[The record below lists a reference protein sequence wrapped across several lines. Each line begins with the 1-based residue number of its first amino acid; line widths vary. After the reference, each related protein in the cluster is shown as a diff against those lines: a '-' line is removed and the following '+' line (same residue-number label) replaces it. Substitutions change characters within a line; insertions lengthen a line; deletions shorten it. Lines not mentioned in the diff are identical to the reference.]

1 MKRHLLLL
9 AALTLPTLSAAGPAT
24 SFADAAK
31 RHRAGDTAAA
41 MAFWAPLAQKGD
53 ANAAYNLARDPRTRR
68 RRGEESCRS
77 PEVVPH
83 RRRAGDRASQS
94 RLGTMYLNGE
104 GTAKNEKEGWRWIN
118 EHRVA
123 HLHHD
128 HHPHMVAWRKQAAE
142 LIDARDLRESALAA
156 RRNGDQVMADL
167 RRRAGMNVARKGRHN
182 SRPVNCRRDRVT
194 KVGAGGTALRPP
206 ACTSPGRSAAPATA
220 STRPAR

>member
-9 AALTLPTLSAAGPAT
+9 ATIALPTLSAAADPAT

-41 MAFWAPLAQKGD
+41 IAFWQPLAQKGD
-53 ANAAYNLARDPRTRR
+53 ANAAYNQAGIHEHGDGVTKNL
-68 RRGEESCRS
+68 
-77 PEVVPH
+77 PEALKWY
-83 RRRAGDRASQS
+83 RIAAEKGDRESQS

-128 HHPHMVAWRKQAAE
+128 HHPQMLAWRKQAAE
-142 LIDARDLRESALAA
+142 LIAARDMRENYLAS
-156 RRNGDQVMADL
+156 RRNGEQVMADL
-167 RRRAGMNVARKGRHN
+167 RRRAGMTVAAQ
-182 SRPVNCRRDRVT
+182 SAPQLA
-194 KVGAGGTALRPP
+194 AGKLQTANN
-206 ACTSPGRSAAPATA
+206 
-220 STRPAR
+220 

>member
-9 AALTLPTLSAAGPAT
+9 ATLALPTLTQAADPAA

-41 MAFWAPLAQKGD
+41 VAFWQPLAQKGD
-53 ANAAYNLARDPRTRR
+53 PNAAYNLAVIHEHGD
-68 RRGEESCRS
+68 GVAKNL
-77 PEVVPH
+77 PEALKWY
-83 RRRAGDRASQS
+83 RIAAEKGDRASQS

-128 HHPHMVAWRKQAAE
+128 HHPQMQAWQKQAAE
-142 LIDARDLRESALAA
+142 LIAAGERREALVTS
-156 RRNGDQVMADL
+156 RRNSDQVMADL
-167 RRRAGMNVARKGRHN
+167 RRRAGMTVA
-182 SRPVNCRRDRVT
+182 
-194 KVGAGGTALRPP
+194 AQ
-206 ACTSPGRSAAPATA
+206 AAPQLAAGKLQTA
-220 STRPAR
+220 NY

>member
-1 MKRHLLLL
+1 MNRALLLL
-9 AALTLPTLSAAGPAT
+9 AALATSTLSFAAGPAA
-24 SFADAAK
+24 SFADAAQ

-41 MAFWAPLAQKGD
+41 VAFWQPLAQKGD
-53 ANAAYNLARDPRTRR
+53 PNAAYNLAVIHEYGDGVARNLAEAFKWYRIAA
-68 RRGEESCRS
+68 EK
-77 PEVVPH
+77 
-83 RRRAGDRASQS
+83 GDRESQS

-142 LIDARDLRESALAA
+142 LIAARDLRESALAS

-167 RRRAGMNVARKGRHN
+167 RRRAGINVATQEAPRLASGQ
-182 SRPVNCRRDRVT
+182 
-194 KVGAGGTALRPP
+194 LP
-206 ACTSPGRSAAPATA
+206 AAN
-220 STRPAR
+220 

>member
-9 AALTLPTLSAAGPAT
+9 ATLALPTLTQAADPAT

-31 RHRAGDTAAA
+31 LHRAGDTAAA
-41 MAFWAPLAQKGD
+41 VAFWQPLAQKGD
-53 ANAAYNLARDPRTRR
+53 PNAAYNLAVIHEHGDGVAKNLTDAFKWYRMAA
-68 RRGEESCRS
+68 EK
-77 PEVVPH
+77 
-83 RRRAGDRASQS
+83 GDRASQS

-142 LIDARDLRESALAA
+142 LIEARDLRESALAS

-167 RRRAGMNVARKGRHN
+167 RRRAGMTLAAQASPQLASGRLPTPN
-182 SRPVNCRRDRVT
+182 
-194 KVGAGGTALRPP
+194 
-206 ACTSPGRSAAPATA
+206 
-220 STRPAR
+220 